1 MPAPN
6 TGHLSWTDVTSCWLN
21 RDACHPS
28 LIKINCKSPCFPQE
42 GLLNIPSGAWRGRLA
57 ASQSRGSMNWQQ
69 NQQEFFKIY
78 IYIYID
84 TLFCLSA
91 SPGHPSSEF
100 VSMGSPQSLLPP
112 SHHYP
117 LFFPRHPY
125 TPTTRCPPR
134 AGDLRNI
141 IFRIM
146 KSGVTLI

>member
-42 GLLNIPSGAWRGRLA
+42 GLLNIPSGACRGRLA
-57 ASQSRGSMNWQQ
+57 ASQSKGSMNWQQ
-69 NQQEFFKIY
+69 NQQKFFKIY
-78 IYIYID
+78 IYIYIN

-100 VSMGSPQSLLPP
+100 FSMGSPQTVSFATLLSLPP
-112 SHHYP
+112 YSS
-117 LFFPRHPY
+117 LT
-125 TPTTRCPPR
+125 TPTPPPP
-134 AGDLRNI
+134 AVLLVLETCAI
-141 IFRIM
+141 SF
-146 KSGVTLI
+146 SA